1 MLSLRQRIVDDFET
15 LSGRHDD
22 PRLYGGPAGDPGLIG
37 PDSLSWEIHGDLA
50 SVAIAGLPAIVL
62 EIMHPSVIAGVQDL
76 SSYRDDP
83 FRRSR
88 TTLGYVLGTTFGNT
102 EAATGLIERVKRIHG
117 RIEGTRPDGVAYSAL
132 DPELLAWVH
141 ATIPWMIMTAF
152 ERYKRP
158 LEPEERD
165 RYLAEQAVIGRMGGA
180 RDVPETVADMREYV
194 ESMRPKLAVNEQ
206 TREFF
211 EYLLTAPF
219 VPRTPGPLD
228 RAVHRFIVHAG
239 MSLTPRWARQLSGF
253 DQAGVVRR
261 VVFEPYLQVDARLLR
276 WAFGTPPYVALAHE
290 RVGREPGRRSPVRR
304 TPETAGDARPL
315 AAVR

>member
-37 PDSLSWEIHGDLA
+37 PGSVSWEIHGDLA

-62 EIMHPSVIAGVQDL
+62 EIMHPSIIAGVQDL
-76 SSYRDDP
+76 STYRDDP

-102 EAATGLIERVKRIHG
+102 EAATEMIERVKRIHG
-117 RIEGTRPDGVAYSAL
+117 RIEGTRPDGVPYSAL

-158 LEPEERD
+158 LEPDERD
-165 RYLAEQAVIGRMGGA
+165 RYLAEQAVIGRLGGA
-180 RDVPETVADMREYV
+180 REVPETVADLREYV
-194 ESMRPKLAVNEQ
+194 ESVRPKLAVNEQ
-206 TREFF
+206 TCEFF

-228 RAVHRFIVHAG
+228 RAIHRFIVHAG

-253 DQAGVVRR
+253 DQPGVVRR
-261 VVFEPYLQVDARLLR
+261 VVVEPYMRVDARLLR
-276 WAFGTPPYVALAHE
+276 WAFGTPPYVTLAHE
-290 RVGREPGRRSPVRR
+290 RVAGSTDRAADRPREDS
-304 TPETAGDARPL
+304 RPAAF

>member
-22 PRLYGGPAGDPGLIG
+22 PRVYGGPVGDPGLIG

-50 SVAIAGLPAIVL
+50 SVAIAGLPAIIL

-88 TTLGYVLGTTFGNT
+88 TTLGYVLGTTFGST
-102 EAATGLIERVKRIHG
+102 EAATEMIDRVKRIHG
-117 RIEGTRPDGVAYSAL
+117 RIQGTRPDGVEYSAL

-141 ATIPWMIMTAF
+141 ASIPWMIMTAF

-158 LEPEERD
+158 LEPDERD

-180 RDVPETVADMREYV
+180 KEVPETVAELREYV

-219 VPRTPGPLD
+219 VPRAPGPLD

-253 DQAGVVRR
+253 DQPGAVRR
-261 VVFEPYLQVDARLLR
+261 AIVDPYLQVDARLLR
-276 WAFGTPPYVALAHE
+276 WAFETPPYVTLAHE
-290 RVGREPGRRSPVRR
+290 RAGGQASDRS
-304 TPETAGDARPL
+304 AAARQPDESSRGAVL